1 MALQQFVHLNL
12 GNSKAANRIYNVLR
26 HRGEGLGYEYGRTY
40 SKLKTFAKKVGKSWV
55 YYVVPPSEEGK
66 NPGTLE
72 NEDDDLRKLEAD
84 SSEEPSFS
92 GSGKK
97 SSEDRSYSEPE
108 NISSNVLKASKSETS
123 NSGTQGTSVPEASQ
137 SKDSEVF
144 KRKKSNSKPQM
155 QYRTHII
162 YDSRVSRYNQSEQR
176 IGDKYKL
183 WSHKQSRS
191 WNNNK
196 SQTKKKFQK
205 GYYSKSRSFSNTQQH
220 SKHLWTNKRG
230 PRRWVPKAEIMYHSD
245 LPTRKGY
252 VLPRAWKQVQC
263 KGRRAYVLDKWLTGL
278 RKNNVYKINLS
289 DLNEQKVVCL
299 LTLSEE
305 KWIWHKRLGHA
316 NWRLISKLS
325 KLDLVRGLPKIKYH
339 SNTLCG
345 SCQKGKITKS
355 SFKPKN
361 IVSTSRPLE
370 LLHIDLFWPV
380 NTASINGKK
389 YGLVIV
395 DDYSRWTWVKFLR
408 TKDEAYD
415 EFSIFCKQIQNEKG
429 YTILKVR
436 SDHGG
441 EFENEPFENFCEKY
455 DILHEFSSPRTPQQN
470 GVVERKNRTL
480 QEMARTMMHETN
492 VAKFLW
498 AEAVNT
504 ACYVQNRI
512 YIRSKMNK
520 TAYELFKGRKPD
532 ISYFHQ
538 FGCTCYIL
546 NNKVHLKK
554 FDARGYKEHP
564 FSEEPLNMT
573 VPTDS
578 EHQRNEAATEPAV
591 DESEDDEPPRNTFK
605 YKSSHPE
612 ELILGNRDSPRKTRS
627 QLRNEESLVGLISMM
642 EPSKVD
648 EALKDDAWI
657 VAMQEEL
664 NQFQRN
670 DVWTLVPKPS
680 HKNIIGTKWVFR
692 NKLNEQG
699 EVVRNKARLV
709 AQGYS
714 QQEGIDYTETF
725 APVARL
731 EAIRLLLSYAV
742 NHGITLYQMDVKSA
756 FLNGF
761 ISEEVYVK
769 QPPGFEDIS
778 NPEHVFRLK
787 KSLYGL
793 KQAPRAWMNL
803 K

>member
-1 MALQQFVHLNL
+1 MNHSWYLDSGCSRHMTGEKRLFSKLTLKEGGSVGFGGNQKGKIIGTSTV
-12 GNSKAANRIYNVLR
+12 GNSSLSINDVWLVD
-26 HRGEGLGYEYGRTY
+26 GLKHNLLSISQFCDNG
-40 SKLKTFAKKVGKSWV
+40 
-55 YYVVPPSEEGK
+55 YVVVFNKESC
-66 NPGTLE
+66 
-72 NEDDDLRKLEAD
+72 
-84 SSEEPSFS
+84 
-92 GSGKK
+92 
-97 SSEDRSYSEPE
+97 
-108 NISSNVLKASKSETS
+108 IVSK
-123 NSGTQGTSVPEASQ
+123 Q
-137 SKDSEVF
+137 SDNTIVF
-144 KRKKSNSKPQM
+144 KGM
-155 QYRTHII
+155 
-162 YDSRVSRYNQSEQR
+162 
-176 IGDKYKL
+176 
-183 WSHKQSRS
+183 
-191 WNNNK
+191 
-196 SQTKKKFQK
+196 
-205 GYYSKSRSFSNTQQH
+205 
-220 SKHLWTNKRG
+220 
-230 PRRWVPKAEIMYHSD
+230 
-245 LPTRKGY
+245 
-252 VLPRAWKQVQC
+252 
-263 KGRRAYVLDKWLTGL
+263 

-370 LLHIDLFWPV
+370 LLHIDLFGPV

-455 DILHEFSSPRTPQQN
+455 GILHEFSSPRTPQQN

-512 YIRSKMNK
+512 YIRSKLNK

-554 FDARGYKEHP
+554 FDARGYKGI
-564 FSEEPLNMT
+564 F
-573 VPTDS
+573 
-578 EHQRNEAATEPAV
+578 
-591 DESEDDEPPRNTFK
+591 
-605 YKSSHPE
+605 
-612 ELILGNRDSPRKTRS
+612 I
-627 QLRNEESLVGLISMM
+627 
-642 EPSKVD
+642 
-648 EALKDDAWI
+648 
-657 VAMQEEL
+657 
-664 NQFQRN
+664 
-670 DVWTLVPKPS
+670 
-680 HKNIIGTKWVFR
+680 
-692 NKLNEQG
+692 
-699 EVVRNKARLV
+699 
-709 AQGYS
+709 GYS
-714 QQEGIDYTETF
+714 ERSKAYI
-725 APVARL
+725 
-731 EAIRLLLSYAV
+731 
-742 NHGITLYQMDVKSA
+742 LY
-756 FLNGF
+756 
-761 ISEEVYVK
+761 ISETYTVEETMHVK
-769 QPPGFEDIS
+769 FDDKEPDRVSELVEGFS
-778 NPEHVFRLK
+778 KFQV
-787 KSLYGL
+787 
-793 KQAPRAWMNL
+793 
-803 K
+803 

>member
-12 GNSKAANRIYNVLR
+12 GKSKAANLVYNVMR

-40 SKLKTFAKKVGKSWV
+40 SKLKTYPKKVGKSWV
-55 YYVVPPSEEGK
+55 YYVVPQSEEGK
-66 NPGTLE
+66 KFGTLE
-72 NEDDDLRKLEAD
+72 DEDNNLRDLGND
-84 SSEEPSFS
+84 NSEEPSFS

-97 SSEDRSYSEPE
+97 SSEDKSCSELDS
-108 NISSNVLKASKSETS
+108 ISSDVLKVSKSDAST
-123 NSGTQGTSVPEASQ
+123 SGTRGILVHEKSQ
-137 SKDSEVF
+137 PKSSEVF
-144 KRKKSNSKPQM
+144 KRKSNLKPQR
-155 QYRTHII
+155 QHRTKPITQRSIMNHSW
-162 YDSRVSRYNQSEQR
+162 YLDSGCSRHMT
-176 IGDKYKL
+176 GDKQLFSKL
-183 WSHKQSRS
+183 TMKEGGSVGFGGNQKGKIIGTGTVGNSSLSINDVWLVDGLKHNLLSISQFCDNGYVVIFNKESCTVSKQSDNS
-191 WNNNK
+191 IIFK
-196 SQTKKKFQK
+196 
-205 GYYSKSRSFSNTQQH
+205 
-220 SKHLWTNKRG
+220 
-230 PRRWVPKAEIMYHSD
+230 
-245 LPTRKGY
+245 
-252 VLPRAWKQVQC
+252 
-263 KGRRAYVLDKWLTGL
+263 GL
-278 RKNNVYKINLS
+278 RKNNVYKVNLS
-289 DLNEQKVVCL
+289 DLNEQKVMCL

-370 LLHIDLFWPV
+370 LLHIDLFGPV

-455 DILHEFSSPRTPQQN
+455 GILHEFSSPRTPQQN

-512 YIRSKMNK
+512 YIRSKLNK

-554 FDARGYKEHP
+554 FDARGYKGIFIGYSERSKAYRLYISETHTVEESMHVKFDDKEPDQVSELVEGLSRFQVSEDQYSDIPNYSEHP
-564 FSEEPLNMT
+564 FSEVPLNT
-573 VPTDS
+573 IVPTDS
-578 EHQRNEAATEPAV
+578 EQPRTEASAEPDV
-591 DESEDDEPPRNTFK
+591 DEYFK
-605 YKSSHPE
+605 
-612 ELILGNRDSPRKTRS
+612 ELI
-627 QLRNEESLVGLISMM
+627 
-642 EPSKVD
+642 SK
-648 EALKDDAWI
+648 
-657 VAMQEEL
+657 
-664 NQFQRN
+664 
-670 DVWTLVPKPS
+670 
-680 HKNIIGTKWVFR
+680 
-692 NKLNEQG
+692 
-699 EVVRNKARLV
+699 
-709 AQGYS
+709 
-714 QQEGIDYTETF
+714 
-725 APVARL
+725 
-731 EAIRLLLSYAV
+731 
-742 NHGITLYQMDVKSA
+742 
-756 FLNGF
+756 
-761 ISEEVYVK
+761 
-769 QPPGFEDIS
+769 
-778 NPEHVFRLK
+778 
-787 KSLYGL
+787 
-793 KQAPRAWMNL
+793 
-803 K
+803 

>member
-12 GNSKAANRIYNVLR
+12 GKSKAANLVYNVMR

-40 SKLKTFAKKVGKSWV
+40 SKLKTYPKKVGKSWV
-55 YYVVPPSEEGK
+55 YYVVPQSEEGK
-66 NPGTLE
+66 KFGTLE
-72 NEDDDLRKLEAD
+72 DEDNNLRDLGND
-84 SSEEPSFS
+84 NSEEPSSS

-97 SSEDRSYSEPE
+97 SSEDKSYSELDSV
-108 NISSNVLKASKSETS
+108 SSDVLKVSKSEAST
-123 NSGTQGTSVPEASQ
+123 SGTRGTPVHEKSQ
-137 SKDSEVF
+137 PKGSEGF
-144 KRKKSNSKPQM
+144 KRKSNLKPQR
-155 QYRTHII
+155 QHRTKPITQRSIMNHSW
-162 YDSRVSRYNQSEQR
+162 YLDSGCSRHMT
-176 IGDKYKL
+176 GDKQLFSKL
-183 WSHKQSRS
+183 TMKEGGSVGFGGNQKGKIIGTGTVGNSSLSINDVWLVDGLKHNLLSISQFCDNGYVVVFNKESCTVTKQSDNS
-191 WNNNK
+191 IIFK
-196 SQTKKKFQK
+196 
-205 GYYSKSRSFSNTQQH
+205 
-220 SKHLWTNKRG
+220 
-230 PRRWVPKAEIMYHSD
+230 
-245 LPTRKGY
+245 
-252 VLPRAWKQVQC
+252 
-263 KGRRAYVLDKWLTGL
+263 GL

-289 DLNEQKVVCL
+289 DLNDQKVMCL

-370 LLHIDLFWPV
+370 LLHIDLFGPV

-441 EFENEPFENFCEKY
+441 EFENEPFENFCEKFG
-455 DILHEFSSPRTPQQN
+455 ILHEFSSPRTPQQN

-512 YIRSKMNK
+512 YIRSKLNK

-554 FDARGYKEHP
+554 FDARGYKGIFIGYSERSKAYRLYISETHTVEESMHVKFDDKEPDQVSELVEGLSRFQVSEDQYSDIPNYSEHP
-564 FSEEPLNMT
+564 FSEVPLNT
-573 VPTDS
+573 IVPTDS
-578 EHQRNEAATEPAV
+578 EQPSTEASAEPDV
-591 DESEDDEPPRNTFK
+591 DETS
-605 YKSSHPE
+605 KS
-612 ELILGNRDSPRKTRS
+612 RRKPITAD
-627 QLRNEESLVGLISMM
+627 QSLVISS
-642 EPSKVD
+642 P
-648 EALKDDAWI
+648 
-657 VAMQEEL
+657 
-664 NQFQRN
+664 
-670 DVWTLVPKPS
+670 
-680 HKNIIGTKWVFR
+680 
-692 NKLNEQG
+692 
-699 EVVRNKARLV
+699 
-709 AQGYS
+709 
-714 QQEGIDYTETF
+714 
-725 APVARL
+725 
-731 EAIRLLLSYAV
+731 
-742 NHGITLYQMDVKSA
+742 
-756 FLNGF
+756 
-761 ISEEVYVK
+761 
-769 QPPGFEDIS
+769 
-778 NPEHVFRLK
+778 
-787 KSLYGL
+787 
-793 KQAPRAWMNL
+793 
-803 K
+803 